1 MEPSGGNRFIPLNEE
16 AMRTVCKLTI
26 LIVFLFVSLGTAS
39 LHAGETE
46 IARITDFTGTITLV
60 KADES
65 EQLVMDLVPLYPGDT
80 LITGKD
86 GYVAFSFNRGD
97 LFKLYEDS
105 QITIDELSG
114 HEEQD
119 QPALR
124 LTLGYLWTRIK
135 VSMAATFSPS
145 FHTPTAVLGIRGT
158 EFETVV
164 SLDAAS
170 TVTVDE
176 GAVVVETDKESV
188 VVDTGQATEV
198 EVDDK
203 VARPF
208 TATPREKRDWAKWRA
223 KRKQKL
229 LTTLPKRLP
238 HMRRRFEM
246 AADRF
251 EQFNQ
256 KVNEVAIVLATEI
269 ETARDAIARRDRR
282 QARRSIKKINT
293 IEKRFRRNSARFRKG
308 LNRLRVAGKHS
319 IRLERFVQN
328 NLTRLPPNKVAG
340 IQADLAA
347 IKLVRE
353 QLKERAREAVQTIK
367 GMLRNVRTFRQ
378 EVKQMSRTKKRRQN

>member
-1 MEPSGGNRFIPLNEE
+1 
-16 AMRTVCKLTI
+16 MRTGLKLTVQ
-26 LIVFLFVSLGTAS
+26 IVFLIGFLATAF

-46 IARITDFTGTITLV
+46 IARIADFTGDVTLV
-60 KADES
+60 KADGS
-65 EQLVMDLVPLYPGDT
+65 EQFVMDLIPLYPGDT
-80 LITGKD
+80 LITGKG
-86 GYVAFSFNRGD
+86 GYVEFSFNRGD

-114 HEEQD
+114 RDEQD

-124 LTLGYLWTRIK
+124 LTLGFLWTRIK
-135 VSMAATFSPS
+135 VSMAATFRPS
-145 FHTPTAVLGIRGT
+145 FHTPSAVLGIRGT

-164 SLDAAS
+164 SMDAAA
-170 TVTVDE
+170 TITVDE
-176 GAVVVETDKESV
+176 GAVAVETDKETV
-188 VVDTGQATEV
+188 VVDAGKATEV

-208 TATPREKRDWAKWRA
+208 AATPREKRDWTKWRMQR
-223 KRKQKL
+223 KRKL

-251 EQFNQ
+251 TQFNQ
-256 KVNEVAIVLATEI
+256 KVNAVALVLDTEI
-269 ETARDAIARRDRR
+269 ETARAAIARRDRR

-293 IEKRFRRNSARFRKG
+293 IEKRFRQNSARFRKG

-328 NLTRLPPNKVAG
+328 NLTRLPPDKIVG
-340 IQADLAA
+340 IQTDLAA
-347 IKLVRE
+347 IKNVRE
-353 QLKERAREAVQTIK
+353 QLKERAREAVRKVKTMMRK
-367 GMLRNVRTFRQ
+367 VRTFRR
-378 EVKQMSRTKKRRQN
+378 EMKQMSQSNKRRKG